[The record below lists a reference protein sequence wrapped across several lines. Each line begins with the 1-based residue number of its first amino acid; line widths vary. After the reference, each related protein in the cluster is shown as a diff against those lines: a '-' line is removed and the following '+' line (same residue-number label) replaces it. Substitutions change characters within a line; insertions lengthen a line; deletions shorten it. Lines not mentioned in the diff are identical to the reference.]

1 MAPCLI
7 SIPPTPGL
15 EEIRF
20 TTVGLSD
27 HSGLEQKTLEI
38 RILSWW
44 SCETLIEIK
53 VLTDEG
59 EATPIIQE
67 KISTGIAGM
76 F

>member
-1 MAPCLI
+1 
-7 SIPPTPGL
+7 
-15 EEIRF
+15 
-20 TTVGLSD
+20 
-27 HSGLEQKTLEI
+27 LEI
-38 RILSWW
+38 RIPSWW

-59 EATPIIQE
+59 EATPIIQQ